1 MGFVCIARGNA
12 VTAKSIFIS
21 SSSSS
26 RGSNRGSARSR
37 SSRSSSTTTTTTTTE
52 KKKKKKSFDDDC
64 DGDEDEGKGT
74 GRRVLISSAVSFSA
88 SMISSSSSFC
98 DNDRNNKNNRDS
110 MFVAYADG
118 LGDQTSVDEAAELS
132 ACNGVS
138 NTYKEA
144 FPNLCKYKVTDKVFF
159 DCAIAGESIGR
170 ITIGLFGNEVPKTV
184 ENFKELCANERGFG
198 YQNSVFHRVIPN
210 FMLQGGDFERSNGTG
225 GYSIYGRNFP
235 DESFEIPFTG
245 PGCLAMANAG
255 PNTNGSQFFL
265 TTAQTPWLTGKH
277 VVFGNVIDGFDVVK
291 RIVANPTGRG
301 DRPKLEVSINRSGVV

>member
-170 ITIGLFGNEVPKTV
+170 ITIGLFGNEVPKLHVTRRRLRALERHRGV
-184 ENFKELCANERGFG
+184 LDLRSELPRRIVRNPVHWAR
-198 YQNSVFHRVIPN
+198 
-210 FMLQGGDFERSNGTG
+210 LLSNGKRR
-225 GYSIYGRNFP
+225 SEHER
-235 DESFEIPFTG
+235 
-245 PGCLAMANAG
+245 LAVLSNDRANALV
-255 PNTNGSQFFL
+255 NW
-265 TTAQTPWLTGKH
+265 QTRRL
-277 VVFGNVIDGFDVVK
+277 
-291 RIVANPTGRG
+291 R
-301 DRPKLEVSINRSGVV
+301 